1 MFYMYFMR
9 LWRCDSFLES
19 WNLARGFNALRDDV
33 YRITRSQRSQ
43 WPQKQHQIVR
53 WMFHLSPCSHCK
65 LRFIMA
71 LWQEKKKL
79 WMWPLHVVRFFGA
92 SRFSGFGTLSKSQMP
107 SSLWTKLSTKFR
119 FSLCIR
125 CMASDWFFSVATHGG
140 SCGTR
145 RCWFDTCT
153 QTCTNGPCATFGLAK
168 WTYQQWR
175 ASKDLNDAK
184 STWGIVNR
192 PSSSWPWFSCWFAQ
206 TATFRIIAYRTWN
219 DSDGSNGSNG
229 RSERTWD
236 ANCEELGDVGFAP
249 PNFARSSGLW
259 LVWVDWLALRGICKG
274 KIFFFKAKLCIPPP
288 QKKNNPWGIA
298 VKLFTILRWNKK
310 FADPRGIHLSEFYLA
325 MAILA
330 SILTSD
336 ITLTLRLMFGNCFRF
351 FWESTI
357 GSSNFAGKNSE
368 TGILWMVQKYGDHH
382 LGCIYKTL

>member
-1 MFYMYFMR
+1 MQPLQAQIYHGSLTREENCECDHFM
-9 LWRCDSFLES
+9 SSVFLEP
-19 WNLARGFNALRDDV
+19 AVF
-33 YRITRSQRSQ
+33 
-43 WPQKQHQIVR
+43 
-53 WMFHLSPCSHCK
+53 
-65 LRFIMA
+65 
-71 LWQEKKKL
+71 
-79 WMWPLHVVRFFGA
+79 
-92 SRFSGFGTLSKSQMP
+92 SRFGTLSKSQMP

-125 CMASDWFFSVATHGG
+125 CMASDWFFSVATLRG

-153 QTCTNGPCATFGLAK
+153 QTCTNGSCATFGLTK

-206 TATFRIIAYRTWN
+206 TATFRIIAYRKSWN

-259 LVWVDWLALRGICKG
+259 LVSVDWLAL
-274 KIFFFKAKLCIPPP
+274 
-288 QKKNNPWGIA
+288 
-298 VKLFTILRWNKK
+298 
-310 FADPRGIHLSEFYLA
+310 
-325 MAILA
+325 
-330 SILTSD
+330 
-336 ITLTLRLMFGNCFRF
+336 
-351 FWESTI
+351 
-357 GSSNFAGKNSE
+357 
-368 TGILWMVQKYGDHH
+368 
-382 LGCIYKTL
+382 